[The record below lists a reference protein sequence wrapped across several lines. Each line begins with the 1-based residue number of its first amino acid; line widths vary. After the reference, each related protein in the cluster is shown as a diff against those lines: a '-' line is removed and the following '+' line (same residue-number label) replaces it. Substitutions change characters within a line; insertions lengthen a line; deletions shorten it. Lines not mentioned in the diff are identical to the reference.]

1 MIKAISDRYMKS
13 FKSFFNPNYGF
24 LRAVVGIVAGL
35 VLLIW
40 PDTMKDVI
48 VRIIGG
54 LFLVIGCVSLV
65 IYFINSRKAEKSQST
80 TDKVKDNFSAVNAV
94 LSIIFGAVLII
105 IPDVFVGLLLV
116 LLGIILVVFG
126 VGEIFTFISARKQ
139 APIPW
144 YMFVLPGIVALCGI
158 FLVFNPHESQ
168 ILMFR
173 LLGAGFLV
181 YGLFELYATIKIR
194 KAIKEK
200 LSESH
205 VDPSKELVE
214 EVDYEEVKE

>member
-1 MIKAISDRYMKS
+1 MKS
-13 FKSFFNPNYGF
+13 FKSFFNPGYGY
-24 LRAVVGIVAGL
+24 LRALVGIVAGL

-65 IYFINSRKAEKSQST
+65 IYFISSRKAAKSQGT
-80 TDKVKDNFSAVNAV
+80 TDKVKDSFSVVNAV
-94 LSIIFGAVLII
+94 LSVIFGTILIV
-105 IPDVFVGLLLV
+105 IPDVFVGFLLV
-116 LLGIILVVFG
+116 LLGVILVIFG
-126 VGEIFTFISARKQ
+126 VGEIVTFISAHKHT
-139 APIPW
+139 PIPW
-144 YMFVLPGIVALCGI
+144 YMYVLPCIVALCGI

-173 LLGAGFLV
+173 LLGAGFLG

-200 LSESH
+200 FSESY

-214 EVDYEEVKE
+214 DVDYEEIKD

>member
-1 MIKAISDRYMKS
+1 MKS
-13 FKSFFNPNYGF
+13 FKSFFNPTYGY
-24 LRAVVGIVAGL
+24 LRALVGIVAGL

-40 PDTMKDVI
+40 PDTMKDLI

-65 IYFINSRKAEKSQST
+65 IYFISRRKSIKSQAT
-80 TDKVKDNFSAVNAV
+80 TDRVKKNFFVVNAI
-94 LSIIFGAVLII
+94 LSIAFGAVLIL
-105 IPDVFVGLLLV
+105 IPDVFVGFLLL

-126 VGEIFTFISARKQ
+126 IGEIVTFIAAHKY

-144 YMFVLPGIVALCGI
+144 YMYVLPTIVALCGL

-168 ILMFR
+168 ILMFQ
-173 LLGAGFLV
+173 LLGAGFLG

-200 LSESH
+200 LSECYAN
-205 VDPSKELVE
+205 PAKELVE
-214 EVDYEEVKE
+214 DVDYEEIKE